1 MHYFRIHPSLW
12 QDRLWRYRAA
22 GLNAVQLYIPWN
34 FHEPTP
40 AKFNFA
46 GDRNVSKFIRMAQKN
61 ELNVLIRLGP
71 YICAEFEFGG
81 LPWWLIKYQ
90 ADIVLRSSNKLYL
103 HFLRRWY
110 NALLS
115 VLKPLLYK
123 NGGPILMLQIENE
136 YGSVACDHEYMRWLR
151 DLTRDKFGD
160 DVVLYTTDGPSDGM
174 LRCGPI
180 EHTLTTVDFGVPSS
194 NIERNI
200 EAYFALQQKY
210 SAGGGGPRVNSEFYT
225 TGPVIESMDVMWRM
239 NASFSILMFHGGTSF
254 GFWSGKETSGPIV
267 TSYDFGAPIG
277 EEGAITPL
285 YQAIRD
291 WIGRRRAAEWP
302 SRPMALPA
310 NRTGVSIDGVFGLKL
325 ANFVAVLNS
334 SSSRCLHSSD
344 NPLNFEAFDRDHGFV
359 WYSTTLETDGTVLTA
374 PELRD
379 HAYVFLDGKFQGN
392 MTVCDR
398 TGCAKSLSLKPG
410 GARKGQKIDI
420 LVENI
425 GRLTYP
431 VTKVDPRGL
440 FSPLFLDGKVL
451 GTRWVQ
457 CGVDLEVIFEKI
469 GRKMNIYE
477 PQKLDENGK
486 LTDEEPAI
494 YVATFTTLSADWT
507 QMHTFFDSRG
517 WGHGILMVN
526 GFNLGRYWPTQG
538 PQLTLFVPGAVMKR
552 QNVAVLIELS
562 GRQKNDALLN
572 FVAHSI
578 YEFETKN
585 DGQRAEVHLGN

>member
-1 MHYFRIHPSLW
+1 MLVDPLRPAAINNKRSAQSIDDAQLIAPALKKRFLDEENGGISAEKTTDDLNRKFIGFATTAIHAGNRPERWDMNQVVPPISLSTTYKQSKPGEPKGHDYSRAGNPTRDLINQQNKKTLRDGQPFRYISGEMHYFRIHPSLW

-46 GDRNVSKFIRMAQKN
+46 DDRNVSKFIRMAQKN

-90 ADIVLRSSNKLYL
+90 ADIVLRSSNQLYL

-110 NALLS
+110 DALLPM
-115 VLKPLLYK
+115 LKPLLYK

-136 YGSVACDHEYMRWLR
+136 YGSVACDHKYMRWLR
-151 DLTRDKFGD
+151 DLTREKLGD

-210 SAGGGGPRVNSEFYT
+210 SAGGGGGPRVNSEFYT
-225 TGPVIESMDVMWRM
+225 VWFSMWGDKSMVHQQTGPVIESMDVMWRM

-254 GFWSGKETSGPIV
+254 GFWSGKETSGPVGWRISNLKIDKKSQKIV

-291 WIGRRRAAEWP
+291 WIGRRPAAEWP

-310 NRTGVSIDGVFGLKL
+310 NRT
-325 ANFVAVLNS
+325 
-334 SSSRCLHSSD
+334 
-344 NPLNFEAFDRDHGFV
+344 
-359 WYSTTLETDGTVLTA
+359 
-374 PELRD
+374 
-379 HAYVFLDGKFQGN
+379 
-392 MTVCDR
+392 
-398 TGCAKSLSLKPG
+398 
-410 GARKGQKIDI
+410 
-420 LVENI
+420 
-425 GRLTYP
+425 
-431 VTKVDPRGL
+431 
-440 FSPLFLDGKVL
+440 
-451 GTRWVQ
+451 
-457 CGVDLEVIFEKI
+457 
-469 GRKMNIYE
+469 
-477 PQKLDENGK
+477 
-486 LTDEEPAI
+486 
-494 YVATFTTLSADWT
+494 
-507 QMHTFFDSRG
+507 
-517 WGHGILMVN
+517 
-526 GFNLGRYWPTQG
+526 
-538 PQLTLFVPGAVMKR
+538 
-552 QNVAVLIELS
+552 
-562 GRQKNDALLN
+562 
-572 FVAHSI
+572 
-578 YEFETKN
+578 
-585 DGQRAEVHLGN
+585 